1 MYRLT
6 IYCLALLFA
15 QFSFAQKLT
24 VKFVHY
30 ANGKKIEFDSSY
42 INPFGETYTVKKLR
56 YYISN
61 PSFELQK
68 GMQKKSE
75 SYLIDAFSKDS
86 FDIKINS
93 SSLKKLKFLL
103 GVDSL
108 HNCSG
113 AQSGDLDPLNSM
125 FWTWQTGYINF
136 KLEGFSPQAQNE
148 VNKLEYHIGGY
159 KGANKTM
166 RNIELRFV
174 TPVQITN
181 GKRIIVYINVTLD
194 KLWKA
199 KNEFTIKESS
209 IITQPGKKAV
219 MVAENLDDIFQLG
232 SIEFVPGK

>member
-1 MYRLT
+1 M
-6 IYCLALLFA
+6 
-15 QFSFAQKLT
+15 
-24 VKFVHY
+24 HY

-42 INPFGETYTVKKLR
+42 TNPSGETYTIRKLR

-68 GMQKKSE
+68 GAQKKIE

-86 FDIKINS
+86 FDVKMNS
-93 SSLKKLKFLL
+93 AGLKSLKFLL

-166 RNIELRFV
+166 RNIELRF
-174 TPVQITN
+174 TSPIQIAN
-181 GKRIIVYINVTLD
+181 GKRTIVYINVNLD

-232 SIEFVPGK
+232 SIEFVPCK